1 VRFNRGRNQAQ
12 TIRIDKLHCR
22 QVFYLN
28 FKGTPSREEH
38 KIGFSV
44 LTTIELNLPVE
55 FTKFCKRRTP
65 YIEFKKNMK
74 HQLRAKSYELKALS
88 YELRHI
94 YKLRVTSYELLNT
107 NCELRAKICDKQ
119 KHACAG

>member
-1 VRFNRGRNQAQ
+1 M
-12 TIRIDKLHCR
+12 IRIDELYCR
-22 QVFYLN
+22 QVCLLN

-55 FTKFCKRRTP
+55 FIKFCKRRAP
-65 YIEFKKNMK
+65 YIEFKETMN

-88 YELRHI
+88 YEPQHI
-94 YKLRVTSYELLNT
+94 SKLQVTSYELLNT
-107 NCELRAKICDKQ
+107 SYELRAKICDMQ